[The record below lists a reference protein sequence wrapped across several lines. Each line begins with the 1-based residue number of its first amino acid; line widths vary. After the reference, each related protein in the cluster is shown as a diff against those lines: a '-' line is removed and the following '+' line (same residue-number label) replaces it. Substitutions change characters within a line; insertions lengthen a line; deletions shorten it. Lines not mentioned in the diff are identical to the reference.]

1 MKISAIITFI
11 KENCMIDELQG
22 ALTEFVT
29 KTQDK
34 NLFTQ
39 ELMERAREVVE
50 AAQKEFDVF
59 KGELDWQLDSVEIS
73 DTDYERELE
82 AGLQATVRVV
92 KERLEALLSKSDNT

>member
-1 MKISAIITFI
+1 
-11 KENCMIDELQG
+11 MIDELQG